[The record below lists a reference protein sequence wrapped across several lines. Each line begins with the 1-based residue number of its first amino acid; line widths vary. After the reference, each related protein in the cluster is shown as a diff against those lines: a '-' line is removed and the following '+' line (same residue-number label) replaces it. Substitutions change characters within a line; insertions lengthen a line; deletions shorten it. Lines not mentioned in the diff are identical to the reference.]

1 MSEKDIPVVFRWETP
16 WRPIE
21 IEELQANLGLR
32 SGRTRDI
39 NIVMGFV
46 LGQALK
52 TYRAD
57 PERWISYSRNSHWY
71 RDPGRQQ
78 YFPVRTAYAS
88 IKSAIDQLGGT
99 GVIEHQKSPRG
110 NLGQQ
115 SRFRATSDL
124 YRAYTERPVPLICTP
139 RERIILRDGDGRLAP
154 YQNSRDTDRWR
165 KQVLSFN
172 EALSSAS
179 IELDGKLISEG
190 DEVWVRD
197 GDPVGVQDDEIHGRR
212 MVNGTATL
220 SLHRIW
226 NQNWQRN
233 GRLYGCW
240 VQNLP
245 KENRRTLLL
254 NGEPVAEPD
263 YPALH
268 CRLIYDRAGKPMPDK
283 PFEID
288 GFERSEVKRTF
299 YTMVNAPTWDGA
311 RRAIWQHSPKWKE
324 LMAAIVRK
332 HSAITDFLCS
342 GIGAQLMFMDATI
355 MCRNLADLN
364 RAGIVALPIHD
375 SVIVPAKYEGKAS
388 EIMDRNLALK
398 SGTHEPPKSA
408 HKSASQV
415 ADKAQVKA
423 PPRLVPR
430 LHNGHS
436 GAGRAVVGR
445 LLPPVPSWVV
455 SLPSDL
461 AALAVVA
468 WFYGGRGVAGYGAAA

>member
-1 MSEKDIPVVFRWETP
+1 MIQKDIPVVFRWETP
-16 WRPIE
+16 WRPSE

-99 GVIEHQKSPRG
+99 GAIEHQKSPRG

-124 YRAYTERPVPLICTP
+124 YRVYTERPVPLICTP

-154 YQNSRDTDRWR
+154 YQDSRDTDRWR
-165 KQVLSFN
+165 KQVLAFN
-172 EALSSAS
+172 EMLSSAS
-179 IELDGKLISEG
+179 VELDGKLISEG
-190 DEVWVRD
+190 DEVWLRD
-197 GDPVGVQDDEIHGRR
+197 EDGADR

-268 CRLIYDRAGKPMPDK
+268 CRL
-283 PFEID
+283 
-288 GFERSEVKRTF
+288 S
-299 YTMVNAPTWDGA
+299 
-311 RRAIWQHSPKWKE
+311 
-324 LMAAIVRK
+324 
-332 HSAITDFLCS
+332 
-342 GIGAQLMFMDATI
+342 
-355 MCRNLADLN
+355 DL
-364 RAGIVALPIHD
+364 
-375 SVIVPAKYEGKAS
+375 
-388 EIMDRNLALK
+388 
-398 SGTHEPPKSA
+398 
-408 HKSASQV
+408 
-415 ADKAQVKA
+415 
-423 PPRLVPR
+423 RL
-430 LHNGHS
+430 S
-436 GAGRAVVGR
+436 
-445 LLPPVPSWVV
+445 VPSIRW
-455 SLPSDL
+455 
-461 AALAVVA
+461 
-468 WFYGGRGVAGYGAAA
+468 